1 MDYPISV
8 PGVGLVGG
16 KFTDGDPLLSQQ
28 ASLDPA
34 AWANAVTDELLNVII
49 AAGLTPNEAQ
59 TDQLLQAIQKFAAQD
74 FKNSV
79 RVVVTADIAL
89 AGLQTLDG
97 IALAAGDRVLVA
109 GQTAALQNGIYVVAA
124 GAWTRSVDSDTSIEV
139 TDGLLVA
146 VEQGTTNA
154 DTVWQLVTN
163 SPIVL
168 GTTAL
173 TFEKAAGL
181 SGVTAGTYKSLT
193 VDKRGRVVGGTNPTT
208 LAGYGITDAQQ
219 PGEVSF
225 FATNTAPAGYL
236 KANGAAISRTSYAAL
251 FAALVTAAGFTA
263 KSFTVTIASPG
274 VFTYAGHGFSNGAR
288 VRLTTTGALPTGL
301 TAGVDYFVEV
311 IDANTFYLAT
321 TLLGARI
328 VTSGSQ
334 SGTHSYLQS
343 WFGLGDGST
352 TFNLPDLRGEF
363 LRGWDDGR
371 SVDAGRVFG
380 SAQMDAM
387 QNIVG
392 TFSQGGSAG
401 GTGPFSTTG
410 SYGGVGQNAQVNYTS
425 TFDASRVV
433 RTSTEERPRNVA
445 VLACIKY

>member
-1 MDYPISV
+1 MRRIDTATKAV
-8 PGVGLVGG
+8 DLFGAG
-16 KFTDGDPLLSQQ
+16 KHGFKNGDPALAILATKLNAEFFNSVQEELANLIELSGQTLNSADNTQLYQAVQLLGATLLSKSV
-28 ASLDPA
+28 AGGSNVTLTTA
-34 AWANAVTDELLNVII
+34 ESRNTIILLTGVLTANINVIVPAVGRQWI
-49 AAGLTPNEAQ
+49 IVNNTTGAYTVTVKTAAGSGIAIAQ
-59 TDQLLQAIQKFAAQD
+59 
-74 FKNSV
+74 
-79 RVVVTADIAL
+79 AL
-89 AGLQTLDG
+89 ALQLFCDGVNVVQPGAVATGL
-97 IALAAGDRVLVA
+97 
-109 GQTAALQNGIYVVAA
+109 
-124 GAWTRSVDSDTSIEV
+124 
-139 TDGLLVA
+139 
-146 VEQGTTNA
+146 
-154 DTVWQLVTN
+154 
-163 SPIVL
+163 
-168 GTTAL
+168 
-173 TFEKAAGL
+173 
-181 SGVTAGTYKSLT
+181 
-193 VDKRGRVVGGTNPTT
+193 
-208 LAGYGITDAQQ
+208 Q

-225 FATNTAPAGYL
+225 FATNTAPTGYL

-288 VRLTTTGALPTGL
+288 VRLATTGALPTGL

-392 TFSQGGSAG
+392 TFSQGGSVG